1 VLVLFARWRAH
12 DSFSGAEK
20 TTMSRR
26 LVWARA
32 LLGYS
37 VAALVPSVAAVCL
50 LDLWKADFHV
60 PFDYG
65 GDALAYAMIVKSSCD
80 HGWYLTN
87 PSLGAPGVFEMHDF
101 LGVAPDSFHLLLIKL
116 LSVFSQDW
124 ALLFNIYFLLG
135 FPLISLSTVAV
146 FRQFRIGYCP
156 AIVGGT
162 LYSFLPSRL
171 LKGEAHLS
179 LDVFYQVP
187 LAMLVLLWVCSDDP
201 PLVKNDRAGRWPG
214 LEIRRVRS
222 WGSLLVA
229 ALVASTGLYYAFFTT
244 AFLLV
249 GGAWASATRRRIGN
263 AVAGLLLASAIAGGL
278 AANAVPALLYQLRH
292 GPNHDV
298 GVRVTQDAEIYGMKI
313 AQLLLPVDGHRVEAL
328 ARLKEHYR
336 STAPLVGENETT
348 SLGLVGDAGF
358 LLLLGVLLSGR
369 RSPGSVESVLR
380 PLSVLNLTAV
390 LMGTIGGFGA
400 LFAVLISPQIRTYS
414 RVNVLISFFSLFAVV
429 VLLERLRSRRPR
441 AAFIAIPLVL
451 VLGLLDQV
459 TPYAVRSYAATKRQY
474 SSDAGLV
481 RRIEAMVPRDTAIFE
496 LPFMTFP
503 EGPPINGLQGYDPV
517 RLYLH
522 SQHLR
527 WSFPTMRGRP
537 GDSWAADV
545 SRLEPLR
552 MVKALKDAGFGGILL
567 DRGGYADNGCAIE
580 AAFRTILGEDALV
593 SEHQRYVFLR
603 LSDCAGDGRPCGVFA
618 QACGEDRPCP
628 SGVCNRGRCQ
638 CGVLASGQT
647 LASNASLLS
656 CDGRFSLTMHGDG
669 ELVLAGCGCS
679 ALGGVC
685 WGSHTGGH
693 PGAAA
698 TMGTDGNLVISGPAC
713 PGGGGTCWTSGSSG
727 QPGAFVRLQDDGNVC
742 IFGDQCTG
750 ANATCWCTNSC
761 CH

>member
-1 VLVLFARWRAH
+1 MSQRQAR
-12 DSFSGAEK
+12 
-20 TTMSRR
+20 T
-26 LVWARA
+26 RA
-32 LLGYS
+32 LLGYAA
-37 VAALVPSVAAVCL
+37 AALLPSIAAVCL
-50 LDLWKADFHV
+50 LDLWKADLHV

-65 GDALAYAMIVKSSCD
+65 GDGLIFSMLIKSTLD

-101 LGVAPDSFHLLLIKL
+101 PSSAHDSFHLLFIKL
-116 LSVFSQDW
+116 LSVFSDDW
-124 ALLFNIYFLLG
+124 AWLFNVYFLLG
-135 FPLISLSTVAV
+135 FPLISLSAVAV
-146 FRQFRIGYCP
+146 FRHFRIGYGP

-171 LKGEAHLS
+171 LQGEAHIFLG
-179 LDVFYQVP
+179 VFYQVP
-187 LAMLVLLWVCSDDP
+187 LAILALLWVCGDDP
-201 PLVKNDRAGRWPG
+201 PFVRRG
-214 LEIRRVRS
+214 LEIRRARS
-222 WGSLLVA
+222 WGSLLIA
-229 ALVASTGLYYAFFTT
+229 ALVASTSLYYAFFT
-244 AFLLV
+244 AVLLV
-249 GGAWASATRRRIGN
+249 TGGLWASAIRRRRGN
-263 AVAGLLLASAIAGGL
+263 AIAGLLLAGAIVAGL
-278 AANAVPALLYQLRH
+278 AANGAPTFLYEARH
-292 GPNHDV
+292 GLNPSFAI
-298 GVRVTQDAEIYGMKI
+298 RATQDAEVFGMKI
-313 AQLLLPVDGHRVEAL
+313 VQLLLPADGHRVPLFAQ
-328 ARLKEHYR
+328 LKEHYR

-348 SLGLVGDAGF
+348 SLGLIGDVGF
-358 LLLLGVLLSGR
+358 LLLLGVLLGGR
-369 RSPGSVESVLR
+369 QSQRPPESILR
-380 PLSVLNLTAV
+380 PLAALNLMAV
-390 LMGTIGGFGA
+390 LTATMGGFGA
-400 LFAVLISPQIRTYS
+400 LFALLVSPQIRTYS
-414 RVNVLISFFSLFAVV
+414 RFNVFIAFFSLFAAV
-429 VLLERLRSRRPR
+429 VLLERLRLRWPR
-441 AAFIAIPLVL
+441 LALVIL
-451 VLGLLDQV
+451 PVILLIGLLDQ
-459 TPYAVRSYAATKRQY
+459 TTTFAVRSYAATKKAYQ
-474 SSDAGLV
+474 SNADFV
-481 RRIEAMVPRDTAIFE
+481 RRIEAAVPRETAIFE

-503 EGPPINGLQGYDPV
+503 EGPGINRVETYDPV
-517 RLYLH
+517 RLYVH
-522 SQHLR
+522 SHHLR

-537 GDSWAADV
+537 GDRWALDT
-545 SRLEPLR
+545 SRLDPFR

-656 CDGRFSLTMHGDG
+656 CDGRFSLTMRGDG
-669 ELVLAGCGCS
+669 ELVLGGCGCS

-727 QPGAFVRLQDDGNVC
+727 HPGAFVRLQDDGNVC